1 MVAAGRAA
9 PAAGGVEGVIERLQR
24 FWCKRGCALI
34 QPLDCNV
41 GAGTFHHATFLRA
54 LGPEPWDAVYVQ
66 PSRRPAD
73 GRYGDSPNRLQ
84 HYFQLQVVQKPSPA
98 DFQDAYLDSL
108 AALGIDAGKH
118 DVRFI
123 EDDWESPSLGAWGLG
138 WEVWLDGM
146 EITQFTYF
154 QEVGG
159 RECRPVMGEITY
171 GIERLAMYL
180 QQCDSVYDLVWRPG
194 LSYGEMFRVAER
206 EQSLYNFRLSDPDR
220 LRQEFDGCESDCQ
233 RLLEADPP
241 LVTPAYE
248 LMLSCSHTF
257 NLLDARGVVSAT
269 ERAGFISRVRAL
281 AAAVASG
288 YERQRQLQGHPL
300 LAAAAPAAARRGRP
314 QR

>member
-1 MVAAGRAA
+1 MVAAGGRHR
-9 PAAGGVEGVIERLQR
+9 PAKSIEAVIARLQE
-24 FWCKRGCALI
+24 FWAGRGCALV

-54 LGPEPWDAVYVQ
+54 IGPEPWQAVYVQ

-73 GRYGDSPNRLQ
+73 GRYGDNPNRLQ
-84 HYFQLQVVQKPSPA
+84 HYFQLQVVCKPSPE
-98 DFQDAYLDSL
+98 DFQDAYLESL
-108 AALGIDAGKH
+108 AALGIDFRRH

-146 EITQFTYF
+146 EVTQFTYF

-159 RECRPVMGEITY
+159 IECRPVMGEITY

-180 QQCDSVYDLVWRPG
+180 QECESVYDLIWRPG
-194 LSYGEMFRVAER
+194 LTYGEMFQAAER
-206 EQSLYNFRLSDPDR
+206 EHSAYNFQLSDPQR
-220 LRQEFDGCESDCQ
+220 LRENFTGCEADCQ
-233 RLLEADPP
+233 RLLAEAEPA
-241 LVTPAYE
+241 VAPAYE
-248 LMLSCSHTF
+248 QMLSCSHIF

-269 ERAGFISRVRAL
+269 ERADFISRVRAL
-281 AAAVASG
+281 AAAVASA
-288 YERQRQLQGHPL
+288 YERQRSQLGHPL
-300 LAAAAPAAARRGRP
+300 LAQV

>member
-1 MVAAGRAA
+1 MVAAAGRGR
-9 PAAGGVEGVIERLQR
+9 PAADIETLIARLQG
-24 FWCKRGCALI
+24 FWAGRGCAVI

-54 LGPEPWDAVYVQ
+54 LGPEPWNAVYVQ

-73 GRYGDSPNRLQ
+73 GRYGENPNRLQ
-84 HYFQLQVVQKPSPA
+84 HYFQLQAVQKPAPE
-98 DFQDAYLDSL
+98 DFQDSYLDSL
-108 AALGIDAGKH
+108 AVLGIDAGRH

-159 RECRPVMGEITY
+159 IECRPVMGEITY
-171 GIERLAMYL
+171 GVERLAMYL
-180 QQCDSVYDLVWRPG
+180 QGCDRVYDLIWRPG
-194 LSYGEMFRVAER
+194 LTYGEMFAAAER
-206 EQSLYNFRLSDPDR
+206 EQSAYNFRLSDPKR
-220 LRQEFDGCESDCQ
+220 LRADFSGSESDCR
-233 RLLEADPP
+233 RLLAADPP
-241 LVTPAYE
+241 LVAPAYE
-248 LMLSCSHTF
+248 QMLACSHIF

-281 AAAVASG
+281 AGGVAAA
-288 YERQRQLQGHPL
+288 YAEQRGRLAHPL
-300 LAAAAPAAARRGRP
+300 LSG
-314 QR
+314 

>member
-1 MVAAGRAA
+1 MVAVATGSKM
-9 PAAGGVEGVIERLQR
+9 EIETLIARLQQ
-24 FWCKRGCALI
+24 FWAARGCAVM

-54 LGPEPWDAVYVQ
+54 LGPEPWNAVYVQ

-73 GRYGDSPNRLQ
+73 GRYGQNPNRLQ
-84 HYFQLQVVQKPSPA
+84 HYFQLQVVCKPSPD

-108 AALGIDAGKH
+108 ATLGIDAKKH

-180 QQCDSVYDLVWRPG
+180 QGCDCVYDLIWHPG
-194 LSYGEMFRVAER
+194 ISYGELFAAAER
-206 EQSLYNFRLSDPDR
+206 EQCAYNFSAADPDG
-220 LRQEFDGCESDCQ
+220 LRSQFSGCESDCQ
-233 RLLEADPP
+233 RLLAEDPP
-241 LVTPAYE
+241 LIAPAYE
-248 LMLSCSHTF
+248 QMLACSHTF

-269 ERAGFISRVRAL
+269 ERTGFIGRVRAL
-281 AAAVASG
+281 AAAVAAA
-288 YERQRQLQGHPL
+288 YEQQRRDLGHPL
-300 LAAAAPAAARRGRP
+300 LAPKRK
-314 QR
+314 